1 MNFVTALAYHFC
13 LAFPAAFTQPGTHLL
28 SNHVHC
34 DLIPSLIPLQVWKA
48 EADNICGY
56 EGTVLVG
63 VKAAKDN
70 APQKEVGH
78 LHFIFNIIYYLY
90 YVLYL
95 FNIILSNFRWATC
108 SRR

>member
-1 MNFVTALAYHFC
+1 MVNFVTALAYHFC
-13 LAFPAAFTQPGTHLL
+13 LAFHAAFTQPGTHLL
-28 SNHVHC
+28 SNHVPC

-70 APQKEVGH
+70 APQKEVRH
-78 LHFIFNIIYYLY
+78 LPLIFLIF
-90 YVLYL
+90 L
-95 FNIILSNFRWATC
+95 FNLIYFLF
-108 SRR
+108 